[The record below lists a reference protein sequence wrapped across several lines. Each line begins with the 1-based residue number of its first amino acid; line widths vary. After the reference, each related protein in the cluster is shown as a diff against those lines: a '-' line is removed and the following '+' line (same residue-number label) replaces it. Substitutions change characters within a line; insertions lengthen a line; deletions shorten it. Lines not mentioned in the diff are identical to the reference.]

1 MRYNESIPIIFKK
14 RGLTMVNTERMKRT
28 FTELVSLYAPSKGER
43 EVCEY
48 LKKKLKSLGASKII
62 EDNDGSVNGGN

>member
-1 MRYNESIPIIFKK
+1 
-14 RGLTMVNTERMKRT
+14 MVNTERMKRT

-62 EDNDGSVNGGN
+62 EDNDGSVH